1 MDAGL
6 AEKRL
11 NLVDVMMGL
20 EADQGDDLD
29 EPNSP

>member
-11 NLVDVMMGL
+11 NLIDVMVMMGL
-20 EADQGDDLD
+20 EADDLY

>member
-11 NLVDVMMGL
+11 NLIDGMMGL
-20 EADQGDDLD
+20 EADQAYDLD